1 MKTNGVM
8 IAISMWTLKRSRTT
22 LSKIK
27 KAKHMS
33 NSIKQISTERLIQI
47 EQERYITQGDKQF
60 QKWCKDLRIGIM
72 YRDKQGIDNA
82 KRIMAQWIDREEVMS
97 IRMPDFIR
105 RMY

>member
-82 KRIMAQWIDREEVMS
+82 NRMMAQWPEFMK
-97 IRMPDFIR
+97 
-105 RMY
+105 RMYS